1 MKETIK
7 SIINKKV
14 VVNCTHLHQCKDLV
28 NFYIKNFNKHDTP
41 FDDELCFVYGSNTCI
56 QLEYCEWSFCDVD
69 YYSKRGFEIIPYESL
84 LQEPTLNKVRGFE
97 FISENN
103 IKVKDGEPKLPTRGT
118 SKAMA
123 YDFYAPTDY
132 VVSPNEIIKIWTD
145 VKAYM
150 QDNEG
155 LILNVRSS
163 MGGKFMLANTQGWID
178 ADYYNNENN
187 EGNIG
192 IFLKNISNE
201 IIHIRKHDRIAQG
214 MFVPFLV
221 ADNGNTETIRKGGF
235 GHTNDTHTP
244 N

>member
-1 MKETIK
+1 MKEYLQ
-7 SIINKKV
+7 SIINEKYTV
-14 VVNCTHLHQCKDLV
+14 IQCDTAEECAELVTLYLENINGYDLS
-28 NFYIKNFNKHDTP
+28 FNKKLDFT
-41 FDDELCFVYGSNTCI
+41 YGNNTCI
-56 QLEYCEWSFCDVD
+56 HLERDQWSYCDIHYFTERNYKIVNYRTF
-69 YYSKRGFEIIPYESL
+69 
-84 LQEPTLNKVRGFE
+84 LQGYKPERVRGFE
-97 FISENN
+97 LVSESNRKSVN
-103 IKVKDGEPKLPTRGT
+103 GEPKEPTRGT

-132 VVSPNEIIKIWTD
+132 IVSPNEIVKIWTD
-145 VKAYM
+145 IKAYM

-178 ADYYNNENN
+178 ADYYNNEKD

-221 ADNGNTETIRKGGF
+221 ADNGNTNTIRKGGF
-235 GHTNDTHTP
+235 GHTNDTP